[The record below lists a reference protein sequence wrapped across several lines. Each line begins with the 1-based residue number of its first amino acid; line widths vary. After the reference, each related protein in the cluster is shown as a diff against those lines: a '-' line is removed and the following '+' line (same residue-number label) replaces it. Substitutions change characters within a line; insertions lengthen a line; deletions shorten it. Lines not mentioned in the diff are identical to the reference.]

1 MSSATLQAPSWSGG
15 EGRYLLKDGMLR
27 NHSLLEVC
35 RLSGGMYPAA
45 ALVEVVKTCQI
56 GLEVAEDVIDA
67 NIFAIMAVLE
77 VPTRVGT
84 TPTS

>member
-1 MSSATLQAPSWSGG
+1 
-15 EGRYLLKDGMLR
+15 
-27 NHSLLEVC
+27 
-35 RLSGGMYPAA
+35 MYPAA